1 MSCAFKSLISQP
13 KLKSSNIF
21 IYFKKELFLYNKM
34 FLMSQVQFLS
44 KLELHQ
50 YNFLLVNVSE
60 IAQYVRTKC
69 EMVHFI

>member
-34 FLMSQVQFLS
+34 FLIHKNTVTSAIS
-44 KLELHQ
+44 
-50 YNFLLVNVSE
+50 
-60 IAQYVRTKC
+60 
-69 EMVHFI
+69 